1 MKNTEK
7 LVLDNL
13 KLVDYCL
20 HHQFNIHTLHPDY
33 EDFRQEGYVGLILA
47 AQRYDKTTGFSF
59 STFALSYIHGYIQ
72 KYKNDNSYTSVKIPR
87 RLSYKIG
94 SVAFLLEKNEPVEN
108 ILKQLDMTKN
118 EYLTCLNVIN
128 PYSLNLDLPDENAT
142 LQEIIGRNDNGYNNV
157 ETDLFI
163 QDILRTTSSYFAKE
177 THKKLWE
184 EYLSLNYQGHKVTA
198 SELAEKYNM
207 SRTNAQNIINRGKG
221 YVKKI
226 LNTNEA

>member
-1 MKNTEK
+1 MKDIEK

-20 HHQFNIHTLHPDY
+20 HHQFKIHTNYPDY
-33 EDFRQEGYVGLILA
+33 NDFRQEGYVGLILA
-47 AQRYDKTTGFSF
+47 AQRYDESTGFSF
-59 STFALSYIHGYIQ
+59 STYALSYIHGYIQ
-72 KYKNDNSYTSVKIPR
+72 KYKNANSYTSVKIPR

-94 SVAFLLEKNEPVEN
+94 SVAFLLENNEPVEN

-128 PYSLNLDLPDENAT
+128 PESLNLNLPDENAT
-142 LQEIIGRNDNGYNNV
+142 LQDIIGCNDDGYNNV

-163 QDILRTTSSYFAKE
+163 QNLIRTTCSYFMKD

-184 EYLSLNYQGHKVTA
+184 EYLSLNYQGYKITA
-198 SELAEKYNM
+198 SDLAKKYNM
-207 SRTNAQNIINRGKG
+207 SKTNAQNIVNKGKD
-221 YVKKI
+221 YTKKI
-226 LNTNEA
+226 LNAKKA